1 MKCRVLE
8 TIRLKTPKGEVEL
21 HPGQVTALQS
31 DVAIRFISEGKI
43 TPIGEV
49 AYKIYSKILGDYLWI
64 VASDRD
70 LQDLVDEGI
79 KETIYTQEE
88 VSRIIDEDVSKEG
101 LTALHKV
108 KGVFPAATVE
118 DIDSEQQEI

>member
-8 TIRLKTPKGEVEL
+8 TIRLKTPKGEIEL
-21 HPGQVTALQS
+21 HPGQVTALHS
-31 DVAIRFISEGKI
+31 DVAIGLISVGKI

-49 AYKIYSKILGDYLWI
+49 AYKIHSKILGDDLWI
-64 VASDRD
+64 VASDRE

-88 VSRIIDEDVSKEG
+88 VSMMIDEDVSKEG
-101 LTALHKV
+101 LAAIHKV
-108 KGVFPAATVE
+108 KEAFPAATVE
-118 DIDSEQQEI
+118 DIDSKQ

>member
-1 MKCRVLE
+1 MKYRVSE
-8 TIRLKTPKGEVEL
+8 AIRLKTPKGEIEL
-21 HPGQVTALQS
+21 HPGQVTALHS
-31 DVAIRFISEGKI
+31 DVAFRLISEGKI

-49 AYKIYSKILGDYLWI
+49 AYKIHSKILGDDLWI
-64 VASDRD
+64 VPSDRE

-88 VSRIIDEDVSKEG
+88 VSRMIDADVSKGG

-108 KGVFPAATVE
+108 KGAFPAATVE
-118 DIDSEQQEI
+118 DIESEQQEI